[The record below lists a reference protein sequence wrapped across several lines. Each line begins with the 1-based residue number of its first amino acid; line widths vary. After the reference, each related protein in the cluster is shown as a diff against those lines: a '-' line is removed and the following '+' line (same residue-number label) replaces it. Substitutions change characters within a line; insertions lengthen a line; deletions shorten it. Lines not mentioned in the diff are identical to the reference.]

1 MDEPRPRVLV
11 LVGNV
16 AGHHPVV
23 ASLREYFQVD
33 VFDSIDAAMEALRD
47 STYHAVFA
55 DTGDFL
61 PLERALVGHQA
72 SVVLDTIGEGV

>member
-1 MDEPRPRVLV
+1 M
-11 LVGNV
+11 
-16 AGHHPVV
+16 
-23 ASLREYFQVD
+23 REYFQVD

-72 SVVLDTIGEGV
+72 SVVLDTIGEGVCVIDATAHNLIAEMV

>member
-23 ASLREYFQVD
+23 ASLGEYFRVD
-33 VFDSIDAAMEALRD
+33 VFDSIDAAMEARW
-47 STYHAVFA
+47 SVPWSVT
-55 DTGDFL
+55 
-61 PLERALVGHQA
+61 RQA
-72 SVVLDTIGEGV
+72 WCWTRSVRVCV